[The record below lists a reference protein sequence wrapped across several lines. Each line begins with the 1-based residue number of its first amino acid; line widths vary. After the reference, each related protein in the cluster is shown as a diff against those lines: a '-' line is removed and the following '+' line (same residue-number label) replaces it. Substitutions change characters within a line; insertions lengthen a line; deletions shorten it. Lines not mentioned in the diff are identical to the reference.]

1 MALTGR
7 IVANIYGKNGNAL
20 ENKSGTPNG
29 RVNYFANNM
38 GSTFYSVGPDGK
50 SFNGV
55 VCNSIIE
62 VFPTGLKVN
71 SDLYYAVETVAQ
83 LVTNGI

>member
-1 MALTGR
+1 MALTNR
-7 IVANIYGKNGNAL
+7 LVASCYGKNGNAL
-20 ENKSGTPNG
+20 DKQGGTATG
-29 RVNYFANNM
+29 RLNYFAN
-38 GSTFYSVGPDGK
+38 GSGNQFYAAPSGT

-55 VCNSIIE
+55 TCNSVIE
-62 VFPTGLKVN
+62 VYPTGLRVN

>member
-1 MALTGR
+1 MAITLR
-7 IVANIYGKNGNAL
+7 LVANCYGKNGNAL
-20 ENKSGTPNG
+20 EKQGSTPNG
-29 RVNYFANNM
+29 RKNYFSNSGNN
-38 GSTFYSVGPDGK
+38 FYSAPDGT

-55 VCNSIIE
+55 TCASVIE
-62 VFPTGLKVN
+62 VFPTGLRNN

>member
-1 MALTGR
+1 MALTSR
-7 IVANIYGKNGNAL
+7 IVANIYGKNGNPI
-20 ENKSGTPNG
+20 EKTTGTPNG
-29 RVNYFANNM
+29 RINYFSNDD
-38 GSTFYSVGPDGK
+38 STFYTSNGE

-62 VFPTGLKVN
+62 VFPHGLRVN
-71 SDLYYAVETVAQ
+71 SDLYYAVETIAQ

>member
-7 IVANIYGKNGNAL
+7 LVATLYGKNGNAL
-20 ENKSGTPNG
+20 EGPSGTQNG
-29 RVNYFANNM
+29 RLNYFSNSGND
-38 GSTFYSVGPDGK
+38 FYSTGPNPP

-55 VCNSIIE
+55 VCNSVIE
-62 VFPTGLKVN
+62 VYPTGLRVN
-71 SDLYYAVETVAQ
+71 SDKYYAIETVAQ